1 MTPNSLLFSNSNYLP
16 ELVPYHLEDEDLK
29 KRAKFLQKSKDT
41 MWRRWT
47 SEYLRALRER
57 HRLKHHNGESHL
69 AVGDVV
75 IIKSTERNRNCWPLG
90 IVERLIV
97 GRDGIVRGAKL
108 KTGKSFIERAVQQLY
123 PLELSCDRSPPPT
136 ANLPPLNHDAPV
148 FRPKRDAAVA
158 ANLRIQELARDETLL
173 ER

>member
-1 MTPNSLLFSNSNYLP
+1 M
-16 ELVPYHLEDEDLK
+16 PYHLEDEDLK
-29 KRAKFLQKSKDT
+29 KRAKFLQKSKDA

-57 HRLKHHNGESHL
+57 HRLKYHNGESHL
-69 AVGDVV
+69 AVVDVV
-75 IIKSTERNRNCWPLG
+75 LIKSTERNRNCWPLG

-97 GRDGIVRGAKL
+97 GRDGIVRAAKL
-108 KTGKSFIERAVQQLY
+108 KTGKSFIERGVQQLY

-158 ANLRIQELARDETLL
+158 ANLHIQELASSG
-173 ER
+173 